1 MAFAGV
7 RVTKNFM
14 KSYDAAIVPL
24 QGCIEGAVHDFVR
37 SFRSNPTKCLQS
49 YDRVAGRQDG
59 FLEIDVAGGPRL
71 IAALRDDAL
80 YLLDT
85 GDHEITKRWAGRR
98 MPKLSDAQPAPSQFL
113 PESPG
118 GFFSRVPNRGRSHFA
133 NEFDPEWLYF
143 LDAQQAEVLRAILDG
158 MQDGLLSNRP
168 GIFWIVGGP
177 GTGKTCLLLNLLKW
191 AIEAKLKVSIRLSKP
206 VADYIQRSLGKDLG
220 KIVDTRES
228 EDAGTAGGGKDLDLL
243 LVDDPSTL
251 RGVRSA
257 MDRVAGR
264 TARFVVVGFDPL
276 QMRDSLTD
284 DEFSQVSREYKVS
297 VLRLHTCYRQ
307 KEHVGRASAKVAD
320 AIAASTPFLAQD
332 KIERYRNDREE
343 LTTLANQ
350 VRFPNPQGYVDVHL
364 GATDQHVASEVRR
377 ILGGDPLWRHW
388 PPLLVVCDESLSL
401 PAGWKRAW
409 SQVRCVE
416 ADLDS
421 LERLK
426 GIECQHCFMIIGR
439 ELYEAVERGFKG
451 SGQSVYNERRL
462 LRIPF
467 SRAKDSIVTFVVG

>member
-1 MAFAGV
+1 MALAGV
-7 RVTKNFM
+7 RVTKNFS
-14 KSYDAAIVPL
+14 KSYAAAVAQL

-49 YDRVAGRQDG
+49 YDRVSGRKDG

-71 IAALRDDAL
+71 IAALRDDVL

-98 MPKLSDAQPAPSQFL
+98 MPKLSDAEPAPPQFL
-113 PESPG
+113 PESPA
-118 GFFSRVPNRGRSHFA
+118 GFFSRVPNKGRSHFA
-133 NEFDPEWLYF
+133 NEFDAEWLYF
-143 LDAQQAEVLRAILDG
+143 LDAQQAEVLNTILNG
-158 MQDGLLSNRP
+158 VQDGLLSR
-168 GIFWIVGGP
+168 GSGVFWIVGGP

-191 AIEAKLKVSIRLSKP
+191 AVDAKLKVSIRLSPP

-220 KIVDTRES
+220 KVVDVAES
-228 EDAGTAGGGKDLDLL
+228 GDADDLGGGADLDLL
-243 LVDDPSTL
+243 LVDDPGTL
-251 RGVRSA
+251 RAVRSA

-264 TARFVVVGFDPL
+264 TVRFVVVGFDPL

-297 VLRLHTCYRQ
+297 VLRLQTCYRQ
-307 KEHVGRASAKVAD
+307 KENVGRASAKVAD

-343 LTTLANQ
+343 LTSLANKL
-350 VRFPNPQGYVDVHL
+350 RFPNPKGYVDVHL
-364 GATDQHVASEVRR
+364 DATADHVATEVRR

-388 PPLLVVCDESLSL
+388 PPLLVVVDEGLSL
-401 PAGWKRAW
+401 PGGWKREW

-416 ADLDS
+416 AGLSS
-421 LERLK
+421 LEGLK

-439 ELYEAVERGFKG
+439 DLYEAVERGFKG